1 MDFYAFNSSLIS
13 STRCNV
19 RSLWDLWW
27 FGDLSGNVT
36 PYRKFRSFDLA
47 TKEARALMSK
57 ATRVMETLEKL
68 AKVDNASINLGQLS
82 MIESRDVFATTFL
95 AVCHSFHTAPVLPLE
110 ELDKRHYGTKSYLT
124 FYDLIGN
131 LRKRNLEQM
140 QS

>member
-1 MDFYAFNSSLIS
+1 MDLHALHYFRILSI
-13 STRCNV
+13 RCNV

-47 TKEARALMSK
+47 TKEARSLMSK

-68 AKVDNASINLGQLS
+68 AKVDNPSINLMQLS
-82 MIESRDVFATTFL
+82 MIESRNVFATTFL
-95 AVCHSFHTAPVLPLE
+95 TVCNSFHTAPVLMLE
-110 ELDKRHYGTKSYLT
+110 ELDKRHYGTKSYVT

-140 QS
+140 QN